1 MSLLLIPLNYSVGVE
16 KFRTVDLLPKGYR
29 GVSFKDWL
37 ELIVK
42 AGTLPF
48 VVDSRSSLEA
58 VRDVHDC

>member
-1 MSLLLIPLNYSVGVE
+1 ME

-42 AGTLPF
+42 ASTPPYVL
-48 VVDSRSSLEA
+48 DSSSFLEA